1 MKCTCIISKGCI
13 LFFMKIKGTELLN
26 INAWAKQGETL
37 LAKKCKCSRYKDQ
50 SRSHA
55 HWGLLVAL
63 RVL

>member
-1 MKCTCIISKGCI
+1 
-13 LFFMKIKGTELLN
+13 MKIKGTELLN

-50 SRSHA
+50 SRSHT